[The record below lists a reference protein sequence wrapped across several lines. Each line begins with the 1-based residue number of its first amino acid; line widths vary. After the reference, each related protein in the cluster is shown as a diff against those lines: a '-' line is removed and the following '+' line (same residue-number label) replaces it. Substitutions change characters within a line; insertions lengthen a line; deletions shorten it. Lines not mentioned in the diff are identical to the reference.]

1 MACRNIVGHVR
12 FYLSS
17 FHAKL
22 TVGDKDTGLFF
33 LLVLARVTFEERER
47 LIIEPQ
53 YKILAA
59 REKSR

>member
-1 MACRNIVGHVR
+1 MR

-59 REKSR
+59 REKSG